1 MNIVERQVIAR
12 ERGFHV
18 VRNTTT
24 LYYIQKLITRKTDR
38 PKISIPNSC
47 CRRKDAKVGCD
58 PTTGRRSTLLQTAR
72 ARLHVSNGNSV
83 VVNCLFDSGSQ
94 RSFVQKS
101 VADALSLEGPMERV
115 FIESLGGD
123 HNKCKRTRRVKFWIS
138 SLNGKDIEK
147 QLVEALCLPKICQK
161 PKLAP
166 NVHCLKHLT
175 ALQLVDDFTGNSGAF
190 DVLIGL
196 DYYYEFVDHKIKR
209 GKKGEP
215 VA

>member
-1 MNIVERQVIAR
+1 RCIKPHCKEHHHSLLHPEIDNQEKGSTQNQHPSTAAAD
-12 ERGFHV
+12 
-18 VRNTTT
+18 TK
-24 LYYIQKLITRKTDR
+24 IQ
-38 PKISIPNSC
+38 
-47 CRRKDAKVGCD
+47 VGCV

-72 ARLHVSNGNSV
+72 ARLHDSNGNSM

-94 RSFVQKS
+94 RSFVKKS

-138 SLNGKDIEK
+138 SLNGKDDKK

-161 PKLAP
+161 PKLVP
-166 NVHCLKHLT
+166 NVHRLKHLT
-175 ALQLVDDFTGNSGAF
+175 ALQLADDFTGNSSAF

-196 DYYYEFVDHKIKR
+196 DYYYEFDGSYAVQ
-209 GKKGEP
+209 
-215 VA
+215 